1 MTVRVVGHDHV
12 VFRVAD
18 VERSAAWYRDALGL
32 RLEREEQWRA
42 GEVPFLSVRVDST
55 TVIDLMAVPPAGTAV
70 RTGPSADGNVD
81 HVALVVSPDT
91 DLQAVAESGQFEVVS
106 GPRWIWGAQ
115 GHGWGLYVR
124 DPDGN
129 VIELKAYTDNEG
141 GH

>member
-18 VERSAAWYRDALGL
+18 GERSAAWYRDVLGL
-32 RLEREEQWRA
+32 TLEREDQWRA
-42 GEVPFLSVRVDST
+42 GEVPFLSVRVDPT
-55 TVIDLMAVPPAGTAV
+55 TVIDLLEVEP
-70 RTGPSADGNVD
+70 RDLTGGVDRSSTNVD
-81 HVALVVSPDT
+81 HVALVVESGT
-91 DLQAVAESGQFEVVS
+91 DLQAVADSGRFDVVS

-129 VIELKAYTDNEG
+129 IIELKVYAESDGDN
-141 GH
+141 